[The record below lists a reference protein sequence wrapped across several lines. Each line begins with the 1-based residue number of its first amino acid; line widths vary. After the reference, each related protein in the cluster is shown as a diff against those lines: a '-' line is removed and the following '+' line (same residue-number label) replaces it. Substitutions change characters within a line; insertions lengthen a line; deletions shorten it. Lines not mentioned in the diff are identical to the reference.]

1 MRDNPFFSRV
11 GVLIRSPSAPA
22 RRAFASTF
30 SHPVRGR
37 PQSDGIPTVTS
48 ASRRGRAMR
57 GRAGGSRRRANCHG
71 YKGKLAL
78 RRLWAAVSARLRARA
93 CSLYRTQFHFRDFL
107 RTVRSP
113 YRAHTPIEGLV
124 AIIARNRIIRLAFVT
139 PRCFRRPEEDK
150 GSPRVISSE
159 RFAASAGRGGASG

>member
-11 GVLIRSPSAPA
+11 GELIRSPSAPRVA
-22 RRAFASTF
+22 RWLPHFPILSGD
-30 SHPVRGR
+30 VRR
-37 PQSDGIPTVTS
+37 PMGSQRQL
-48 ASRRGRAMR
+48 RRRR

-71 YKGKLAL
+71 FKGKLAL

-93 CSLYRTQFHFRDFL
+93 CSLYRTQFHFRGFL
-107 RTVRSP
+107 RTVRSS

-139 PRCFRRPEEDK
+139 PRCFRRPEDDK
-150 GSPRVISSE
+150 GSPRGISSE
-159 RFAASAGRGGASG
+159 RFAASAGREGASG